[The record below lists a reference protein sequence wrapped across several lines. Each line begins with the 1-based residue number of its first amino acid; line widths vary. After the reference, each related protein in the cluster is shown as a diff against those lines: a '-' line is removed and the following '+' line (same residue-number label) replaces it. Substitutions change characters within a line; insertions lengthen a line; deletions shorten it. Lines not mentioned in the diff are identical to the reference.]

1 MRELEI
7 ILRENVEAAE
17 EGVSWKL
24 SRSKLIV
31 GSDQKTAGLQGK
43 KERVEASNT
52 TWLFGFLYDVAAKSF
67 PHHSTSEPTLKGIY
81 TKDKDGCD

>member
-52 TWLFGFLYDVAAKSF
+52 T
-67 PHHSTSEPTLKGIY
+67 
-81 TKDKDGCD
+81 